1 MLDLFRN
8 HIVGFYM
15 AWLKCEETDAFSL
28 QVAETCELAIA
39 RIKWLQNNAKEMESL
54 SSNPY
59 MSVDPAPPSQGAGI
73 EDLKTTLL
81 DETLPLFERYRALFS
96 LRNIGSAESVIALAE
111 GK

>member
-1 MLDLFRN
+1 M
-8 HIVGFYM
+8 
-15 AWLKCEETDAFSL
+15 
-28 QVAETCELAIA
+28 AETCELAIA
-39 RIKWLQNNAKEMESL
+39 RIKWLQNNAKELESL

-96 LRNIGSAESVIALAE
+96 LRNMGSAESVIALAE
-111 GK
+111 GKCSAVKVLHF

>member
-1 MLDLFRN
+1 
-8 HIVGFYM
+8 
-15 AWLKCEETDAFSL
+15 
-28 QVAETCELAIA
+28 
-39 RIKWLQNNAKEMESL
+39 
-54 SSNPY
+54 

-73 EDLKTTLL
+73 EDLKTSLL